1 MTSFGT
7 APFGSSP
14 FGGAA
19 PSSSDPFPADLPFL
33 VGRQYSQD
41 LSTSLTVDLPS
52 PTADTV
58 VSAGHRASPELT
70 VSALTAGGEIT
81 TAVISENWVI
91 QVEVEASPPTLDDVS
106 HVGYATTG
114 EATVKPPTAHA
125 STHREFL
132 TVIPPAQTHEFL
144 FDPKSHLWGYWLDG
158 MSLARVDGVW
168 VADYIQVPSEVE
180 GLDRCFR
187 GGHRSY
193 ISPDDAAE
201 LIAAGFGEFLRT
213 EVSK

>member
-1 MTSFGT
+1 MTL
-7 APFGSSP
+7 
-14 FGGAA
+14 
-19 PSSSDPFPADLPFL
+19 PADLPVL

-41 LSTSLTVDLPS
+41 LSTSLTVDVSS
-52 PTADTV
+52 PTADV
-58 VSAGHRASPELT
+58 AARAGHHASPELT

-91 QVEVEASPPTLDDVS
+91 QVQVTASSPSLADVS

-114 EATVKPPTAHA
+114 AATVPAPTAHA
-125 STHREFL
+125 SAHREFL

-168 VADYIQVPSEVE
+168 IADYIQVPSEVE

-201 LIAAGFGEFLRT
+201 LIAAGFGEFVSV
-213 EVSK
+213 EVKK